1 MGIKDKSLEEVL
13 KSVASKNPTPGGG
26 SVSAVAGAFAASL
39 VEMVCNLTIGK
50 EKYIENESEV
60 KKIKKLVNTLT
71 SELLV
76 LSDEDANAY
85 DGVVKAFKTNK
96 TNKNRKIIIQNAFKK
111 ATLIPLETG
120 KKSGEVLTFAER
132 MLEIGNKNAS
142 SDSLVASYL
151 SKAAIKGA
159 LENVEINLE
168 SITDEAFKKELK
180 PSIILLSSKARWKE

>member
-1 MGIKDKSLEEVL
+1 MGIKDKTLEKVL

-26 SVSAVAGAFAASL
+26 SVSAITGAFAASL
-39 VEMVCNLTIGK
+39 VEMVCNLTVGK
-50 EKYIENESEV
+50 EKYKKNESEV
-60 KKIKKLVNTLT
+60 KRVKKLVNTLT

-85 DGVVKAFKTNK
+85 AGVVKAFKTKK
-96 TNKNRKIIIQNAFKK
+96 TNKNRKIIIQNSFKK
-111 ATLIPLETG
+111 ASLIPLETA

-142 SDSLVASYL
+142 SDSLVAIYL

-159 LENVEINLE
+159 LENVEINLD
-168 SITDEAFKKELK
+168 SIQDETFKKELK
-180 PSIILLSSKARWKE
+180 PSIILLSSKAR